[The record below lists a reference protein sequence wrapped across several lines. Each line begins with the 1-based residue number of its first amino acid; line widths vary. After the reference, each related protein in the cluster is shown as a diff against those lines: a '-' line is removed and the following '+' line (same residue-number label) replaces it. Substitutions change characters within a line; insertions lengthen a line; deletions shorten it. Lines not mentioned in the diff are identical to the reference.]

1 MKPFPQPNLASTRF
15 ILWKNFN
22 GHNETVTHDK
32 LFVPVDHQIHR
43 REDGVIDAV
52 CEVLSPQTQL
62 DAAVMD
68 NKDPHTI
75 RIYNLEN
82 LDHFKV
88 DKFKTMLKDVKVS
101 DDKLS
106 TLSNVLRAI
115 SIATQ
120 AASSSRKFA
129 LPLVK
134 DLSPTTSEELDWAG
148 GNGQHG
154 G

>member
-1 MKPFPQPNLASTRF
+1 
-15 ILWKNFN
+15 
-22 GHNETVTHDK
+22 
-32 LFVPVDHQIHR
+32 
-43 REDGVIDAV
+43 
-52 CEVLSPQTQL
+52 
-62 DAAVMD
+62 MD

-120 AASSSRKFA
+120 PVPAEIF
-129 LPLVK
+129 LC
-134 DLSPTTSEELDWAG
+134 
-148 GNGQHG
+148 H
-154 G
+154 